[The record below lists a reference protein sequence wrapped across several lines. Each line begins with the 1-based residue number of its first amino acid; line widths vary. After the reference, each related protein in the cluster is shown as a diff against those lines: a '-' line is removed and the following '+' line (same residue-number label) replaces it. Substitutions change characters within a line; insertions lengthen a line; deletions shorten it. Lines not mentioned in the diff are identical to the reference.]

1 MQKLRIKRVSA
12 IEVTIPVIGDN
23 RKTEAYHNGHY
34 VLLFGKEEGV
44 MSVIHTVIQKLTPKR
59 PLYVQILFTVLA
71 FAAMGIL
78 SYVSMRNSVRENLVR
93 NAESVFSLAQ
103 IQVENDL
110 NNPKIYLSG
119 FSRTVRSSVMLGVD
133 RTVLEEY
140 FTDLSHHLTD
150 SQQLTGFEGL
160 SGYFANVPGGPVFI
174 ETFNWTLPDGYDPS
188 TRPWYKNAVAAHG
201 EFAET
206 IAYNDIINGEN
217 ILMYSLSIHDDDD
230 NLLGVVCMRLK
241 INPIGEKVVKVTI
254 DRGGWGM
261 LITSDLVVVA
271 HINEPFLG
279 TDARDS
285 SFPPHIYVP
294 QMLKGENVSAGTM
307 KDYLS
312 NVSVT
317 FFRPLS
323 NGWYLGLVTPEG
335 PFYQNLR
342 SMAFILLTLS
352 LISAAVLISILISID
367 MAKNKSDRE
376 SRHKSAFLANM
387 SHEIRTPMNAIIG
400 MTTIGKNA
408 KDIERKD
415 HCFSKIE
422 DASNHL
428 LGVIN
433 DILDMSKIEANKFEL
448 SPAEFN
454 FEKMLQRVV
463 NVVNFRI
470 EEKHQ
475 KFSVHID
482 RFIPKMVIGDDQR
495 IAQVITNLVGN
506 AIKFTHENGSITL
519 DTRLL
524 AEDNNFCTIQVTVTD
539 TGIGITQ
546 EQQGRVFISFEQA
559 ESSTTRKYGGTGLGL
574 AISKSIVEMMGGSI
588 WVESAP
594 GKGSTFGFTIQ
605 IQRGIQKKHGLLA
618 PDVKLENVRI
628 MVVDDDKDILDYFT
642 EIAHEFN
649 VYCDTAISGK
659 EALSMVQKKGLYHIY
674 FVDWK
679 MPEMDGIQLVA
690 ELKSHSDESVK
701 SVVIMITAAEW
712 TAVEAEAKKAG
723 VYKFLSKPLFPSAI
737 ADVIN
742 ESLGIDYKKV
752 EEAQVN
758 IEGLFAG
765 RRILLAEDVEINR
778 EIVLALLEPTEIKID
793 CAENG
798 AEAVR
803 MFAEAPGKYDMIF
816 MDVQMPEMDGY
827 DATKRIRALKHPYAK
842 TIPIVAMTAN
852 VFKEDIERCLEAGM
866 NDHIG
871 KPLDFNELLQ
881 RLHTYLPGKE

>member
-1 MQKLRIKRVSA
+1 M
-12 IEVTIPVIGDN
+12 PVIH
-23 RKTEAYHNGHY
+23 A
-34 VLLFGKEEGV
+34 
-44 MSVIHTVIQKLTPKR
+44 IIQKLTPRR
-59 PLYVQILFTVLA
+59 PLFAQILFTILA
-71 FAAMGIL
+71 FAAMGVL
-78 SYVSMRNSVRENLVR
+78 SYIFMRNSVRENLVR

-119 FSRTVRSSVMLGVD
+119 FSRTVRSSLILGVD
-133 RTVLEEY
+133 KAVLEEY
-140 FTDLSHHLTD
+140 FTDLAGHLLAD
-150 SQQLTGFEGL
+150 SLKLTGFEGL
-160 SGYFANVPGGPVFI
+160 SGYFPDMPGGPVFI
-174 ETFNWTLPDGYDPS
+174 ETFDWALPDDYDPS
-188 TRPWYKNAVAAHG
+188 TRPWYKNAIAAHG
-201 EFAET
+201 EIAET
-206 IAYNDIINGEN
+206 VAYNDIINGEN
-217 ILMYSLSIHDDDD
+217 ILMYSLCLHDDDD
-230 NLLGVVCMRLK
+230 KILGVVCMRL
-241 INPIGEKVVKVTI
+241 ILNPICAKVVESTI

-261 LITSDLVVVA
+261 LITRDLVVVA
-271 HINEPFLG
+271 HINEPFVG
-279 TDARDS
+279 TDARAP

-294 QMLKGENVSAGTM
+294 QMISGESVSAGSM
-307 KDYLS
+307 KDYRG

-335 PFYQNLR
+335 PFYQNLKN
-342 SMAFILLTLS
+342 MALVLFILS
-352 LISAAVLISILISID
+352 VIFAAVLIGILIRID
-367 MAKNKSDRE
+367 MAKSKSDRE
-376 SRHKSAFLANM
+376 SQHKSAFLANM

-400 MTTIGKNA
+400 MTTIGKSA
-408 KDIERKD
+408 KEIERKD

-433 DILDMSKIEANKFEL
+433 DILDMSKIEANKFDL

-463 NVVNFRI
+463 NVVNFRV

-475 KFSVHID
+475 KFSIHID
-482 RFIPKMVIGDDQR
+482 RFIPKTVIGDDQR

-506 AIKFTHENGSITL
+506 AIKFTPEGGAIGL
-519 DTRLL
+519 DARLL
-524 AEDNNFCTIQVTVTD
+524 AEDKNICTVQISVSD
-539 TGIGITQ
+539 TGIGITP
-546 EQQGRVFISFEQA
+546 EQQKRVFASFEQA

-588 WVESAP
+588 GVESEK
-594 GKGSTFGFTIQ
+594 GKGSTFTFTMQ
-605 IQRGIQKKHGLLA
+605 VQRGVQRKQGLLS
-618 PDVKLENVRI
+618 PGVKLDNVRI

-659 EALSMVQKKGLYHIY
+659 EALRMVKQKGLYHIY

-679 MPEMDGIQLVA
+679 MPEMDGIQLVS
-690 ELKSHSDESVK
+690 ELKSHNNDSVK

-752 EEAQVN
+752 EDAQAN

-765 RRILLAEDVEINR
+765 RRILLVEDVEINR
-778 EIVLALLEPTEIKID
+778 EIVLALLEPTNIKID

-827 DATKRIRALKHPYAK
+827 DATRRIRALKHPYAK

-852 VFKEDIERCLEAGM
+852 VFKEDVERCLETGM

-871 KPLDFNELLQ
+871 KPLDFHELLEK
-881 RLHTYLPGKE
+881 LHIYLPGKE